1 VYEIP
6 FLDRMLIVFVM
17 VVIGM
22 VLLSITARRDG
33 SHKRMVIDRSM
44 FRVDRGFALGSVVI
58 FVVLV
63 AIYGGW

>member
-1 VYEIP
+1 
-6 FLDRMLIVFVM
+6 MLIVFVM

-22 VLLSITARRDG
+22 VLLSTTAQRDG

-44 FRVDRGFALGSVVI
+44 FRVDRGFAVGSVII
-58 FVVLV
+58 FIVLV